1 MSRALRQ
8 AVIATAR
15 AMNACGLNQGTS
27 GNVSARYGDGFLV
40 TPSGVDYDALTPA
53 MIVHMRMDGSWTGKL
68 RPSSEWRIHRDV
80 LAARPEFGAV
90 VHAHSP
96 YATTLACLGLGIPA
110 FHYMVAVAGG
120 DSIRCA
126 PYATFGTQALSD
138 HAVAALAGRKACLLA
153 NHGLLACGADLKQ
166 ALKIA
171 QEVEL
176 LAAQYWRAL
185 QIGEPQI
192 LSAAEM
198 ERVLEKFKSYGAQ
211 PAADRR
217 PAQRRDVSQGR
228 GARASRGSAG
238 GSRRSASAG
247 AAR

>member
-8 AVIATAR
+8 AVIDAAR
-15 AMNACGLNQGTS
+15 AMNALGINQGTS
-27 GNVSARYGDGFLV
+27 GNVSVRWRDGLLI
-40 TPSGVDYDALTPA
+40 TPSGVDYEALTPA
-53 MIVHMRMDGSWTGKL
+53 KIVHMRMDGAWTGAL

-80 LAARPEFGAV
+80 LASRPEFGAA

-96 YATTLACLGLGIPA
+96 YATTLACLGRGIPA

-138 HAVAALAGRKACLLA
+138 SALAALAGRNACLLA
-153 NHGLLACGADLKQ
+153 NHGLLACGPDLRQ

-171 QEVEL
+171 LEVET

-185 QIGEPQI
+185 QLGEPQI
-192 LSAAEM
+192 LAAAEM
-198 ERVLEKFKSYGAQ
+198 ERVLEKFKGYGAQ
-211 PAADRR
+211 PSADRG
-217 PAQRRDVSQGR
+217 AQER
-228 GARASRGSAG
+228 GASA
-238 GSRRSASAG
+238 SRRSGAPSRRRSSSASL
-247 AAR
+247 RS